1 MKTEMWRRAAMAA
14 AVICACASP
23 AAAQQEDVASWNF
36 PGWSF
41 TPGVSLAGVW
51 DSNVGLADAPAATQR
66 TDSDRLFMIQPF
78 GRLEYLSP
86 RTTFATGY
94 RGNLRRYM
102 EVDQLNGFDQ
112 RVDASIRRLVTRRLT
127 LFLSDNF
134 ADVPSTDETELN
146 GVPFSRTGTRTNTL
160 NAGGEYRLTQYT
172 DLAVRYENTWVTF
185 DRNAETFLA
194 GGVVNGVR
202 TELSHRMNERVAL
215 GGEYSLR
222 LADLNE
228 GTRQLTFHDAGGTF
242 RYVAGP
248 RTTVSAAAGVSYLED
263 KTEAVTRTAPGF
275 MPALSAGSPFSRARA
290 IGRTSGVTPIAPA
303 SHRPSLV
310 DCTSNSSVRASR
322 STVIGTARLGRIFTA
337 SSAASHVAVR
347 SPPTVRMRSP
357 ARMPARSAGL
367 PASTAAT
374 TAGCARYAGISAPCA
389 STMASTTTAST
400 MFITGPMI
408 RTWNRSHLV
417 FERNSSGAPDRGSS
431 GLSPAIFT

>member
-1 MKTEMWRRAAMAA
+1 MKTEMWRRAVMAA

-23 AAAQQEDVASWNF
+23 AAAQQQEDVASWNF

-51 DSNVGLADAPAATQR
+51 DSNVGLADAPASTQQ

-78 GRLEYLSP
+78 GRIEYLSP

-185 DRNAETFLA
+185 DRNADTFLA

-228 GTRQLTFHDAGGTF
+228 GTRELTFHDAGGTL

-263 KTEAVTRTAPGF
+263 KAEALTRTGPYF
-275 MPALSAGSPFSRARA
+275 RV
-290 IGRTSGVTPIAPA
+290 GVTHAIERATVGAAFERSFVPSFGLGGTTQSQELRGYVRMPI
-303 SHRPSLV
+303 
-310 DCTSNSSVRASR
+310 SR
-322 STVIGTARLGRIFTA
+322 SRLYVQG
-337 SSAASHVAVR
+337 SAAWRR
-347 SPPTVRMRSP
+347 SDPLIETELELDTIWLRTTVGYSATRWLRLEGFHAYTRQDSIVTGGEIDRQRAGFQVVVSQPMR
-357 ARMPARSAGL
+357 
-367 PASTAAT
+367 
-374 TAGCARYAGISAPCA
+374 
-389 STMASTTTAST
+389 
-400 MFITGPMI
+400 I
-408 RTWNRSHLV
+408 R
-417 FERNSSGAPDRGSS
+417 
-431 GLSPAIFT
+431 